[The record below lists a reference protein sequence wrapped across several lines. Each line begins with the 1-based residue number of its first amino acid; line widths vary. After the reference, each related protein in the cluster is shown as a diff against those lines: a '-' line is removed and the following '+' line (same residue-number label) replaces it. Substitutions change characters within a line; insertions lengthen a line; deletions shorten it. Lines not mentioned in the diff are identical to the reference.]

1 MIMKDPISFKCI
13 NRSLLLCM
21 TLGLVTYGCG
31 GGGGSSKPVTPVTP
45 IPVTPAPVTPIIES
59 TIEAQFSQ
67 WLTDVSTN
75 VILPKYQTLNS
86 SAKSFSDESQLF
98 CQSNSASKAD
108 LDNLTVAWTILN
120 LDWQRIQWL
129 KIGPVIEHNRNL
141 RIQLWPNRSGTV
153 SQNVENLLLS
163 QSVLD
168 AAAVAKTSVS
178 GQGIPALEYLLFP
191 RSNQDSLLNASNK
204 EKRCEVIM
212 AIGENIANISN
223 EVYQEWRP
231 AGGNYVQTVIEG
243 TGEFM
248 QLGLPS
254 VKDAVEE
261 IITNWLGQI
270 EHVKDEKM
278 LKPLGEQAPGFPQ
291 IVEFELSDASIE
303 SLQVNV
309 HSFREIYSAGDGHG
323 FNKILSEFLQ
333 QEGIAT
339 QMNEKITAA
348 ITASD
353 MLSGNYAELLNSA
366 EGRLEIE
373 NAIQKL
379 RELRDLLTAD
389 FVQATDI
396 NIGFNS
402 NDGD

>member
-1 MIMKDPISFKCI
+1 MKMKDSTSFKYI
-13 NRSLLLCM
+13 NRNLLLCM

-31 GGGGSSKPVTPVTP
+31 GGGSSKPDTPVTP
-45 IPVTPAPVTPIIES
+45 TPVTPTPVTPAPVS
-59 TIEAQFSQ
+59 TIEEQFSL
-67 WLTDVSTN
+67 WLTDLSNN
-75 VILPKYQTLNS
+75 VILPNYQALHNS
-86 SAKSFSDESQLF
+86 AETFSDDSKSFCQASNASQTE
-98 CQSNSASKAD
+98 
-108 LDNLTVAWTILN
+108 LDNLTVSWAALN

-129 KIGPVIEHNRNL
+129 KIGPILEHNRNS

-153 SQNVENLLLS
+153 SQSVGNLLLT
-163 QSVLD
+163 QEVLD
-168 AAAVAKTSVS
+168 AAAVSKTSVS
-178 GQGIPALEYLLFP
+178 GQGLPALEYLLFP
-191 RSNQDSLLNASNK
+191 TASQDSLVIASDK
-204 EKRCEVIM
+204 IKRCEVVM
-212 AIGENIANISN
+212 AIGENLANITD
-223 EVYQEWRP
+223 EVYQQWLP

-243 TGEFM
+243 TGEFV
-248 QLGLPS
+248 QLGVPS

-261 IITNWLGQI
+261 IITNLLGQV

-278 LKPLGEQAPGFPQ
+278 LKPLDEAAPGLPQ
-291 IVEFELSDASIE
+291 ITEFELSDASIK
-303 SLQVNV
+303 SLQANV
-309 HSFREIYSAGDGHG
+309 YSFAEVYSAGNGHG

-339 QMNEKITAA
+339 QMNEKLSAAVTAV
-348 ITASD
+348 D

-366 EGRLEIE
+366 EGRIEID

>member
-1 MIMKDPISFKCI
+1 MIMKDSKRLKRV
-13 NRSLLLCM
+13 NRNLLLCV
-21 TLGLVTYGCG
+21 TFGLMTYGCG
-31 GGGGSSKPVTPVTP
+31 GGGGGTSTPVTP
-45 IPVTPAPVTPIIES
+45 TPTTPVTSTPSS
-59 TIEAQFSQ
+59 TIEEQFGL
-67 WLTDVSTN
+67 WLTDLSNN
-75 VILPKYQTLNS
+75 VILPNYQTLHS
-86 SAKSFSDESQLF
+86 SAEAFSDGSQSF
-98 CQSNSASKAD
+98 CKSNSVSQTD
-108 LDNLTVAWTILN
+108 LNNLIVSWAALN

-129 KIGPVIEHNRNL
+129 KIGPVLEHNRNS
-141 RIQLWPNRSGTV
+141 RIQLWPYRSGTV

-168 AAAVAKTSVS
+168 AAAIAKTSVS

-191 RSNQDSLLNASNK
+191 ASNQDSLLAASDK
-204 EKRCEVIM
+204 DKRCELVM
-212 AIGENIANISN
+212 AIGENIANITD
-223 EVYQEWRP
+223 EVYQQWLP

-248 QLGLPS
+248 QGDVPN
-254 VKDAVEE
+254 VKDAVDE
-261 IITNWLGQI
+261 IITNLLGQI

-278 LKPLGEQAPGFPQ
+278 LKPLATTAPGLPQ
-291 IVEFELSDASIE
+291 ITEFVLSDASIA

-309 HSFREIYSAGDGHG
+309 HAFEAIYSAGNGHG
-323 FNKILSEFLQ
+323 FTKILTEFLQ
-333 QEGIAT
+333 QESIAI
-339 QMNEKITAA
+339 QMDESISAA
-348 ITASD
+348 KAAVD
-353 MLSGNYAELLNSA
+353 VLSGNYAELLNSA
-366 EGRLEIE
+366 DGRIEIE

>member
-1 MIMKDPISFKCI
+1 
-13 NRSLLLCM
+13 M
-21 TLGLVTYGCG
+21 TVGLITYGCG
-31 GGGGSSKPVTPVTP
+31 GSGGSSKSVT
-45 IPVTPAPVTPIIES
+45 PVTPAPVTPVPVIPAIES
-59 TIEAQFSQ
+59 TIEAQFSL
-67 WLTDVSTN
+67 WLTDISNN
-75 VILPKYQTLNS
+75 VILPKYQTLHS

-98 CQSNSASKAD
+98 CQSNSASKVA
-108 LDNLTVAWTILN
+108 LDRLAASWATLN

-163 QSVLD
+163 QSVID

-191 RSNQDSLLNASNK
+191 TSNQDSLLNASNK

-212 AIGENIANISN
+212 AVGENIANISS
-223 EVYQEWRP
+223 EVYQEWLP
-231 AGGNYVQTVIEG
+231 TGGNYVQTVIEG

-278 LKPLGEQAPGFPQ
+278 LKPLGELAPGFPQ
-291 IVEFELSDASIE
+291 IIEFELSDTSIA
-303 SLQVNV
+303 SLQANV
-309 HSFREIYSAGDGHG
+309 HSFKEIYSAGDGHG
-323 FNKILSEFLQ
+323 FHKILTEFLQ

-339 QMNEKITAA
+339 QMNEKISAA
-348 ITASD
+348 ITAVD
-353 MLSGNYAELLNSA
+353 MLSGNYAELLNSV
-366 EGRLEIE
+366 EGRVVITD
-373 NAIQKL
+373 AIQKL